1 MKTLVIISRNEK
13 KKKELKKLLKGVK
26 IKVLSLADIDINVP
40 EIVEDGKTF
49 RQNAI
54 KKAVT
59 ISKIVDAFV
68 IADDSGLEVDY
79 LDGRPGV
86 RSSRFARAKA
96 TDQEN
101 NRKLIRLMKD
111 IPEKMRGATFVCTIA
126 LADKG
131 ELIKCVQGTCR
142 GRIGFESKGYNGF
155 GYDPLFT
162 PDGYNLT
169 FAEMKPSFKNRISH
183 RARALEKAKKVI
195 QKYL

>member
-131 ELIKCVQGTCR
+131 ELIKCVQGTCK

>member
-1 MKTLVIISRNEK
+1 MKTLVIVTRNK
-13 KKKELKKLLKGVK
+13 KKKEELRKLLNSVK
-26 IKVLSLADIDINVP
+26 IEVLSLDDIDINVP

-59 ISKIVDAFV
+59 ISKIINAFV
-68 IADDSGLEVDY
+68 VADDSGLEVDY
-79 LDGRPGV
+79 LHGKPGV

-131 ELIKCVQGTCR
+131 ELIKCAQGTCK
-142 GRIGFESKGYNGF
+142 GRIGFESRGYNGF
-155 GYDPLFT
+155 GYDPLFI
-162 PDGYNLT
+162 PDGYKLT
-169 FAEMKPSFKNRISH
+169 FAEMKSSFKNRISH
-183 RARALEKAKKVI
+183 RARALEKAKKII

>member
-1 MKTLVIISRNEK
+1 MKTLVIVSRNKK
-13 KKKELKKLLKGVK
+13 KKKELKKLLKSVK
-26 IKVLSLADIDINVP
+26 VKVLSLDDIDINVP
-40 EIVEDGKTF
+40 EIIEDGKTF

-59 ISKIVDAFV
+59 ISKIINAFV

-79 LDGRPGV
+79 LDGKPGV

-101 NRKLIRLMKD
+101 NRKLIKLMKD
-111 IPEKMRGATFVCTIA
+111 TPRKTRGATFVCTIA

-131 ELIKCVQGTCR
+131 ELVKCVQGTSR
-142 GRIGFESKGYNGF
+142 GRIGFESRGYNGF

-162 PDGYNLT
+162 PDGYRLT
-169 FAEMKPSFKNRISH
+169 FAEMKSSFKNRISH

>member
-1 MKTLVIISRNEK
+1 MKTLVIVSRNKK
-13 KKKELKKLLKGVK
+13 KKKELKELLNSVK
-26 IKVLSLADIDINVP
+26 IEVLSLDDIDINVP

-59 ISKIVDAFV
+59 ISKIINAFV

-79 LDGRPGV
+79 LDGKPGV

-101 NRKLIRLMKD
+101 NRKLIRLIKD

-126 LADKG
+126 LADNG
-131 ELIKCVQGTCR
+131 ELIKCVQGTCK
-142 GRIGFESKGYNGF
+142 GRIGFESRGYNGF

-162 PDGYNLT
+162 PDGYKLT
-169 FAEMKPSFKNRISH
+169 FAEMKSNFKNRISH